1 MYSEKQKQLLR
12 LFKQKELRRINI
24 LHGSVRSGKT
34 WISLVLWAFWMLTM
48 PEDAAYLMVAK
59 TLTSLRRNCLD
70 LMETLVGKSNFSYS
84 LAAKQAVL
92 FGRTVYLEGVND
104 ARAESKIRGMTLQ
117 GAYCDELT
125 LFTQDFFTMLLSRLS
140 MPEAK
145 LFGTTNPDSPNHWLK
160 SEYLGR
166 SHELDLMEMRFTID
180 DNEFLD
186 PEYVRQLKREYT
198 GVFYERFIL
207 GNWVIAEGLVYPMF
221 SEKEHVVHVLP
232 ECCDHPEKGHGEY
245 YISVDYG
252 TKNPFSAGLWCV
264 SGGGATR
271 IAEYYYDGRKSKKPR
286 TDEEHY
292 AALEKLIRHEIWN
305 SGRRTVE
312 SYPIQCVVIDP
323 SAASMIECIRRHG
336 SFSVRAAKNDVI
348 PGIGIT
354 GSLLAAGKLKI
365 HADCKDCIREF
376 GIYSWDEKAKGD
388 QVIKE
393 NDHAMDDTRYFCY
406 TILRRLFRWDDWKQ
420 VDNVS

>member
-70 LMETLVGKSNFSYS
+70 LLETLVGKSNFSYS

-160 SEYLGR
+160 SEYLDR
-166 SHELDLMEMRFTID
+166 SQELDLMEMRFTIN

-207 GNWVIAEGLVYPMF
+207 GNWVIAEGLVYSMF

-232 ECCDHPEKGHGEY
+232 ECCAHPEKGQGEY

-292 AALEKLIRHEIWN
+292 AALEKLIRHEVWN
-305 SGRRTVE
+305 RGRRTVE